1 MGVGPLLL
9 EPWGGGWASITGG
22 LVGQRTSTTSTSVI

>member
-9 EPWGGGWASITGG
+9 EAWVGVGSLLLEAWGGGSVSIT
-22 LVGQRTSTTSTSVI
+22 